1 MRPRAS
7 FLGWRRHTPSAEGNG
22 LAYARRTVGALFGV
36 VLALSAVAC
45 AAVRAGPAITT
56 LPRATVVTLA
66 GEPTDLARVARGRV
80 ALVSLWATWCDACS
94 KEFDALNR
102 LSSRAASH
110 GDALVVGVAVGEPR
124 GTVDAFVRRHRVL
137 YSQLVDE
144 DFRLADALGQH
155 DVPATL
161 VVDRSGHIVYRG
173 EALDGNALAA
183 FRRTLG
189 EEP

>member
-1 MRPRAS
+1 MRARAS
-7 FLGWRRHTPSAEGNG
+7 LLGWRCHTPGAKGNG
-22 LAYARRTVGALFGV
+22 LAGDGSPVGALLAV
-36 VLALSAVAC
+36 ALALSAFAC

-56 LPRATVVTLA
+56 LPHTTVVTLA
-66 GEPTDLARVARGRV
+66 GEPTELARVAGGRV

-102 LSSRAASH
+102 LSTRAASR

-124 GTVDAFVRRHRVL
+124 ETVDAFVRRHRVR
-137 YSQLVDE
+137 YAQLVDE
-144 DFRLADALGQH
+144 DFRLADALGQR

-161 VVDRSGHIVYRG
+161 VIDRSGHIVYRG
-173 EALDGNALAA
+173 EALDANALAA